1 MKVKVKAEPKSTAP
15 KTVVIA
21 RKKIATAE
29 KPEKSASPE
38 SDMSIAPLVLKRTTP
53 VTKPVAETDPEIPDI
68 PESPQLPEVKLMNPV
83 KQDKKKKLNLKKSI
97 NFFLCLLVVGCICI
111 LVAVNYLGKN
121 PSADRKLDAEEE
133 TISATEATTEP
144 LTEPPTEEPTVAET
158 NYVLEIDPDKP
169 MIALTYDDGPALEL
183 SDRILDT
190 LEEYHAHATFFLVG
204 DNITENTEKILKR
217 EVDLGCEIGNHTL
230 SHKNLEKLDLED
242 AVLQLSECDDKI
254 YQCTGT
260 KASLVRPPYGAYNDA
275 IREADKRMFIYWSLN
290 TNDWKREDPDEICD
304 IVMEYI
310 DDGDII
316 LMHDIHEQSVKAS
329 EKLIPALIEQGY
341 QLVTVSE
348 LIHYRNLNT
357 EDGMVLFNV
366 HPEGAFFNS
375 LYGTVCDYEL
385 ARETFSYD
393 EEAYHQSTESEDPE
407 YSEDSENSQD

>member
-1 MKVKVKAEPKSTAP
+1 
-15 KTVVIA
+15 
-21 RKKIATAE
+21 
-29 KPEKSASPE
+29 
-38 SDMSIAPLVLKRTTP
+38 
-53 VTKPVAETDPEIPDI
+53 
-68 PESPQLPEVKLMNPV
+68 PQLSEIKRIDPV
-83 KQDKKKKLNLKKSI
+83 EKGKKKKSKRKKGVQL
-97 NFFLCLLVVGCICI
+97 FLIIGCVGIPI
-111 LVAVNYLGKN
+111 AVNGLGRN
-121 PSADRKLDAEEE
+121 HPADQEYVLNTENTPIESA
-133 TISATEATTEP
+133 SVSNTEATTESP
-144 LTEPPTEEPTVAET
+144 TEPPTEEPTVA
-158 NYVLEIDPDKP
+158 EIDPDKP
-169 MIALTYDDGPALEL
+169 MIALTYDDGPAVNLTE
-183 SDRILDT
+183 RILDT
-190 LEEYHAHATFFLVG
+190 LESYQAHATFFLVG

-260 KASLVRPPYGAYNDA
+260 RASLVRPPYGAYNDA

-290 TNDWKREDPDEICD
+290 TSDWKREDPDEICD

-348 LIHYRNLNT
+348 LIHYRNLQT
-357 EDGMVLFNV
+357 EDGMVLFNL
-366 HPEGAFFNS
+366 HPDGAFFNS

-385 ARETFSYD
+385 QKEIFSYD
-393 EEAYHQSTESEDPE
+393 DEE
-407 YSEDSENSQD
+407 